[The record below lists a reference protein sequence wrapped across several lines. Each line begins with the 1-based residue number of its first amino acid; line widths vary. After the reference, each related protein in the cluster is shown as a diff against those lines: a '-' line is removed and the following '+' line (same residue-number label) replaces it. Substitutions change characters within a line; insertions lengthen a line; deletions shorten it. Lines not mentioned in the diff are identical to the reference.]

1 MTSGILIFN
10 YEETIQNN
18 EGLLNDLILNI
29 DEGKTASKK
38 EIQEII
44 QVYENAYNAG
54 VYQKTYPMQKFFNE
68 RVKTRLKR
76 LV

>member
-1 MTSGILIFN
+1 MLIFN

-29 DEGKTASKK
+29 DEGKIASKK
-38 EIQEII
+38 EIQKII
-44 QVYENAYNAG
+44 QVYENAYNNG
-54 VYQKTYPMQKFFNE
+54 VYQKTFPMQKFFNE